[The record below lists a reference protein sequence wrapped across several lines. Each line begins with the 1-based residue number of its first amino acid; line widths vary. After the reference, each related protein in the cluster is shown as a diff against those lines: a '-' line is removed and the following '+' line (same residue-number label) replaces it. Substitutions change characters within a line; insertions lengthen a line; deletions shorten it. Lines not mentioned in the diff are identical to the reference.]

1 MVSLEVNDAVIL
13 EQQKVL
19 EAALS
24 SNPKT
29 QKALQKLI
37 RKAIMEARAKVVAAA
52 KDSMNSDPRGSAS
65 AVRTSVYKKIL
76 GANINIYNSRKAHG
90 STSYEP
96 PRKLRQ
102 GQRGGNRTERSARTA
117 KIMGYEAKDRG
128 FILRF
133 INSGTGDRAITGF
146 TSKGK
151 RANLRTGSISVLKTK
166 SIGANRGAIA
176 PRNFFRG
183 AAERALVQATDVLA
197 NLIDTELEA
206 ILNKKK

>member
-1 MVSLEVNDAVIL
+1 MVSLDVNDAVIL

-19 EAALS
+19 EQALS
-24 SNPKT
+24 TNPKT

-37 RKAIMEARAKVVAAA
+37 RRAIMEARAKVVAAA
-52 KDSMNSDPRGSAS
+52 KGSMNSDPRGAAR

-96 PRKLRQ
+96 PRTLRP
-102 GQRGGNRTERSARTA
+102 GQRGGNRMKRGGRT
-117 KIMGYEAKDRG
+117 KQIMGYEARDRG

-133 INSGTGDRAITGF
+133 INSGTDGRYAGYGRNGRNEAEKQKFIL
-146 TSKGK
+146 
-151 RANLRTGSISVLKTK
+151 NN
-166 SIGANRGAIA
+166 GARGWRGQIA

-183 AAERALVQATDVLA
+183 AAERALVQATAVLS

-206 ILNKKK
+206 MLSKK

>member
-1 MVSLEVNDAVIL
+1 MIGLEVNDAVIVQQQELL
-13 EQQKVL
+13 EGL
-19 EAALS
+19 LA

-29 QKALQKLI
+29 EKEFRKLV
-37 RKAIMEARAKVVAAA
+37 RKAIMEARADVVEAAGRTM
-52 KDSMNSDPRGSAS
+52 KSDPRGAAR
-65 AVRTSVYKKIL
+65 AVRTAVYKKIL
-76 GANINIYNSRKAHG
+76 GANINIYNSLKAHG

-96 PRKLRQ
+96 PRKLRE

-117 KIMGYEAKDRG
+117 KVMGYEALDRG

-133 INSGTGDRAITGF
+133 VNSGTGDRAITGF

-183 AAERALVQATDVLA
+183 AGERALVKAADILA
-197 NLIDTELEA
+197 NLIDKELESM
-206 ILNKKK
+206 LNKKK